1 MKYKEVE
8 DHIAAYKMNHGE
20 TPKLS
25 VAKIEEIAKQM
36 KIEILE
42 LSLDFVLRSEQ
53 WQIVAKAN
61 ESFVE
66 SVFYPDVNI
75 EIIGVNF
82 DTREIHM
89 IVNPV

>member
-20 TPKLS
+20 APKLS
-25 VAKIEEIAKQM
+25 VAKIKEIAKQM
-36 KIEILE
+36 NVEILE
-42 LSLDFVLRSEQ
+42 LFLDFVLPFEQ

-66 SVFYPDVNI
+66 SVYSPNVNI

-82 DTREIHM
+82 DTREIHITM
-89 IVNPV
+89 RPA